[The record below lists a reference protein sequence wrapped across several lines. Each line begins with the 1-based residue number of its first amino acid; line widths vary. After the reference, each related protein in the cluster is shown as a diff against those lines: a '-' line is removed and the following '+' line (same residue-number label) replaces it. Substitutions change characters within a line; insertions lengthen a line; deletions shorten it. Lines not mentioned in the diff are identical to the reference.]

1 MDEFYQVKEL
11 ISSGQYEE
19 AENLL
24 MSLQLTEDQAQWNYL
39 MAQVSMGKG
48 WLEYATQYGEK
59 AYQAEPEN
67 ETYKQFY
74 ETVQKQRSGEKKKED
89 ANNAAECC
97 LGLCECCVCLTDC
110 NNND

>member
-1 MDEFYQVKEL
+1 MDDFYQVKEL

-48 WLEYATQYGEK
+48 WLEYAKKPIRQNPKMKHTNSFMKRSRNSVREK
-59 AYQAEPEN
+59 
-67 ETYKQFY
+67 
-74 ETVQKQRSGEKKKED
+74 RKKKMPIM
-89 ANNAAECC
+89 
-97 LGLCECCVCLTDC
+97 LSIVV
-110 NNND
+110 